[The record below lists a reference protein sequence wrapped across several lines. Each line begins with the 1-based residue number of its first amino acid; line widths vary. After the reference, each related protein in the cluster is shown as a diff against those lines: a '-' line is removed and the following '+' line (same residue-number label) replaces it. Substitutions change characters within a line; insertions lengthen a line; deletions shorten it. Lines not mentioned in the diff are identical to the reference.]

1 MCHFDTIVIFHGCDM
16 VLILTMYHNN
26 YLQHWII
33 FSFPC
38 IIDDMY
44 ISQMHILKK
53 SKYTE
58 THCFVLQG
66 FSVSFTNIFYF
77 HLNTSAWFW
86 NVVVRNEIQ
95 SIQWHNEKY
104 YKGLCNRWNWESNYC
119 RLEAPGLKDW
129 AAGNTAFSAFRTVNC
144 CRALRI
150 SNVQS
155 GYPVALWRAEPSV
168 EISWFYSSEDNKI

>member
-1 MCHFDTIVIFHGCDM
+1 MQTKKTCLNMCHFDTIVIFHGCDM

-38 IIDDMY
+38 IIDDMN

-77 HLNTSAWFW
+77 HLNTSAWFL

-104 YKGLCNRWNWESNYC
+104 YKGLNATDEIENQTTVGWKHLAWKIGQ
-119 RLEAPGLKDW
+119 LEILLLVLLELST
-129 AAGNTAFSAFRTVNC
+129 AAGH
-144 CRALRI
+144 
-150 SNVQS
+150 S
-155 GYPVALWRAEPSV
+155 GFQTCNLGTL
-168 EISWFYSSEDNKI
+168 